1 MNTWVWVLSLLC
13 CCSQVCTQE
22 GWMELGSVLGL
33 ILSTSPSHIVPP
45 APHGVLLGVP
55 FALSITRSELSS
67 SHRCVEVQ

>member
-1 MNTWVWVLSLLC
+1 
-13 CCSQVCTQE
+13 
-22 GWMELGSVLGL
+22 MELGSVLGL